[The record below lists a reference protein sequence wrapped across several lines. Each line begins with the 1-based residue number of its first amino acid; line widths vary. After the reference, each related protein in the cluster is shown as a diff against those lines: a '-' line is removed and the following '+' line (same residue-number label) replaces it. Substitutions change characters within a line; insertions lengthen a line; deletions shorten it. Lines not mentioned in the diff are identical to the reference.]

1 MEYKQIKT
9 RRIYEEVAD
18 TLLELIKS
26 GAIKTGDKLESV
38 EQLAKNFNVSRSAIR
53 EALSALR
60 AMGIVEMRQGEGTY
74 VKQFDSCR
82 FSVPVSIAFLMKRDD
97 IKQLLEVRKILE
109 VGAVA
114 SAAKN
119 YKEEDLLPIEEA
131 LMEMEQSIGN
141 EELAEQADFNFH
153 MAIADA
159 THNDMLISLMKSVS
173 DIMIETMGET
183 RRLWLEVE
191 NNTSKLND
199 EHQEI
204 YKAIKGRDKETA
216 QKYMFIHLQKVEDT
230 LVKYIN

>member
-1 MEYKQIKT
+1 MEYKRIKP

-18 TLLELIKS
+18 TLLDMIKA
-26 GAIKTGDKLESV
+26 GNIKTGDKLDSV

-60 AMGIVEMRQGEGTY
+60 AMGIIEMRQGEGTY
-74 VKQFDSCR
+74 VKQFDSSR
-82 FSVPVSIAFLMKRDD
+82 FSVPVSIAFLMKKDD

-114 SAAKN
+114 SAAEN

-131 LMEMEQSIGN
+131 LMEMEQAIGN
-141 EELAEQADFNFH
+141 EELAEEADFNFH
-153 MAIADA
+153 MAIAEA

-173 DIMIETMGET
+173 DIMIETMRET
-183 RRLWLEVE
+183 RRLWLEEE
-191 NNTSKLND
+191 NNTSKLNG

-204 YKAIKGRDKETA
+204 YKAIKARNKETA
-216 QKYMFIHLQKVEDT
+216 QKHMFIHLHKVEDT
-230 LVKYIN
+230 LVKYLP